1 MPRIELDQVGLT
13 FRVRHQSRLTFKEY
27 FINNLL
33 RHRLSGT
40 PRVVNALADVNLS
53 VREGERVG
61 VVGHNGAGKSTLLKL
76 LAGVYPPTAGSRVV
90 EGSIASLFDIALGFE
105 QEATGWENNHSRGYL
120 QGETPHSIGDKIQDI
135 ADFTELGEFLKLPVR
150 HYSAGML
157 VRLAFAIAT
166 AVEPEVLLVDE
177 VLSVGDMA
185 FQEKARRRMRDMMD
199 RAQLIVMVSHDLE
212 SLRKFCRRG
221 VWMDHGRVR
230 LDASMDEVVRAYVE
244 SVRQPA
250 AA

>member
-1 MPRIELDQVGLT
+1 MARIDLDHVSLT
-13 FRVRHQSRLTFKEY
+13 FRVRRHARLTFKEY
-27 FINNLL
+27 FINEVLHPGRARAPMTVRALNDVCL
-33 RHRLSGT
+33 RVG
-40 PRVVNALADVNLS
+40 A
-53 VREGERVG
+53 GERVG

-76 LAGVYPPTAGSRVV
+76 LAGVYPPTAGRRTV
-90 EGSIASLFDIALGFE
+90 EGQVASLFDIALGFE
-105 QEATGWENNHSRGYL
+105 QEGTGWENIVYRGYL
-120 QGETPHSIGDKIQDI
+120 QGETPHSIRAKMEEI

-177 VLSVGDMA
+177 VLSVGDLA

-199 RAQLIVMVSHDLE
+199 RAKLIVMVSHDLE
-212 SLRKFCRRG
+212 ALRKCCRRG

-230 LDASMDEVVRAYVE
+230 LDAPMDEVIRAYVE
-244 SVRQPA
+244 SVRAPA